1 MYRWERSVFLGPPTP
16 GSGTGI
22 GPQCGE
28 KCTSVLQI
36 DLLVLWWIR
45 FSLQPKDN
53 ALAKKVSTSTSGVF
67 PGVFFFNTLSSRH
80 KQTQQLY
87 QNRFYSRPC
96 DLSDITTVRP
106 GGCRAQP
113 REYNIDEGKDRR
125 QKSTNWYSHVPRLT
139 SNNLFQI
146 WTDFFFL
153 IIRQL
158 WIKS

>member
-1 MYRWERSVFLGPPTP
+1 MYFWGLQPPVRGLVSGRSVG
-16 GSGTGI
+16 
-22 GPQCGE
+22 
-28 KCTSVLQI
+28 KNVLQFYK
-36 DLLVLWWIR
+36 LTYLFFGEYASPCNLRTTLWQKKLVQVQVEFFL
-45 FSLQPKDN
+45 
-53 ALAKKVSTSTSGVF
+53 
-67 PGVFFFNTLSSRH
+67 VFFFNTLSSRH

-146 WTDFFFL
+146 
-153 IIRQL
+153 
-158 WIKS
+158 